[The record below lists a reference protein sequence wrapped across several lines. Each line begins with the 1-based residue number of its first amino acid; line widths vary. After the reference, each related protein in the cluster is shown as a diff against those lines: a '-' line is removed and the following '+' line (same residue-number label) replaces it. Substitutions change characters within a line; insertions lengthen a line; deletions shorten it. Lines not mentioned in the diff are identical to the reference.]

1 MRSLSPLLFLVLLC
15 ACERRVD
22 IVHAQRDPDVNIID
36 GVSGRIDRVAQLRVE
51 ITQDSFRMLAGR
63 SSPVNFILYRC
74 EDPDGRRTDTKL
86 SVGGTLI
93 RGLHRDWPTQS
104 QWRAIEKADMPSGGA
119 PVTILVQHTADLLD
133 GEGGYLC
140 GHFERDFIFDPFGT
154 AKLSSRIRF
163 PRIRNATRAMIL
175 D

>member
-1 MRSLSPLLFLVLLC
+1 MRSLSPLLLLLLC

-22 IVHAQRDPDVNIID
+22 VVGARRVPDVNLVD
-36 GVSGRIDRVAQLRVE
+36 GVSGRVERVAQLQVD
-51 ITQDSFRMLAGR
+51 ITQDSFRMLAER
-63 SSPVNFILYRC
+63 SSPVNFIMYNC
-74 EDPDGRRTDTKL
+74 EDADGRRTDTKL

-93 RGLHRDWPTQS
+93 RGLHRDWPTRP
-104 QWRAIEKADMPSGGA
+104 QWRAIEKANLPSDGA

-140 GHFERDFIFDPFGT
+140 GHFERDFIFDPLGT

-163 PRIRNATRAMIL
+163 PRIQDATRVMIL